1 MNDGEVREGDSGA
14 WVVCSA
20 YHEVFGHIVAADM
33 FGDAYVLP
41 LEDTFEAI
49 RKSLGAASVQ
59 LASPQDFAVNA
70 TRILADSANRE
81 IYELSSE
88 QSSSLAPKRKA
99 LNLAPAEQA
108 SDSDPPRT
116 KLYNYSH
123 EIIEC
128 DISHSWALDE
138 EAIPSDSPIDLAS
151 FADSAYGSADVT
163 PTIWYQNDLRTCP

>member
-1 MNDGEVREGDSGA
+1 MVVREGDSGA
-14 WVVCSA
+14 WVVGSA

-41 LEDTFEAI
+41 LEETFEAI

-88 QSSSLAPKRKA
+88 QSFSLATKRKA
-99 LNLAPAEQA
+99 LNLASAEQA
-108 SDSDPPRT
+108 SKSDPPQT
-116 KLYNYSH
+116 KPYLYSH
-123 EIIEC
+123 ESIEC
-128 DISHSWALDE
+128 DVSHSWASDE
-138 EAIPSDSPIDLAS
+138 EALTPDSPIDLAS

-163 PTIWYQNDLRTCP
+163 PTIWYQNESRTCS